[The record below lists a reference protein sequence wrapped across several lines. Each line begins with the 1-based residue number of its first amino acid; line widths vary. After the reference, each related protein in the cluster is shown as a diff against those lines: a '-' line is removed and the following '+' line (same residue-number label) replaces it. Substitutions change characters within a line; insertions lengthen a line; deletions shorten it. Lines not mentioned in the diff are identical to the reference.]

1 MEATDFNS
9 KRFLFT
15 LCSHSLI
22 PIPSVHI
29 PLFPFPHS
37 HSLIPVPS
45 FPFPYSS
52 SETA

>member
-22 PIPSVHI
+22 PIP
-29 PLFPFPHS
+29 LFPFPHS
-37 HSLIPVPS
+37 RSLIPVPS